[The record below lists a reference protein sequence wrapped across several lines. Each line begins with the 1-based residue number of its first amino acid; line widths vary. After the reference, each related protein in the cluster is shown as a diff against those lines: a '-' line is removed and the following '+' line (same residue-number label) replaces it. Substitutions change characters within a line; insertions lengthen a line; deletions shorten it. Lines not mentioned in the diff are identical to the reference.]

1 MRVCLSL
8 TAAALGG
15 ASLVAFLVS
24 IYEVDLSLSTPS
36 AAAPA
41 AAAKPI
47 VAPDAAPAEPAKRI
61 HVLPPPPASLSEA
74 RKSDRLSTVAC
85 EGDSPGTRRCI
96 LENVW
101 FINGVI
107 ALLAEEGPPPVLCST
122 VNAPEQYAVQCP
134 FRLMPYEEVVD
145 VDASRQF
152 ETAVGIAR
160 LNPYNLYHALF
171 EVSLYSCMCSQR
183 DRHLISAV

>member
-1 MRVCLSL
+1 MIPRRSPIPAPFESANDRGY
-8 TAAALGG
+8 TWYT
-15 ASLVAFLVS
+15 LVLCHHA
-24 IYEVDLSLSTPS
+24 
-36 AAAPA
+36 
-41 AAAKPI
+41 
-47 VAPDAAPAEPAKRI
+47 
-61 HVLPPPPASLSEA
+61 
-74 RKSDRLSTVAC
+74 
-85 EGDSPGTRRCI
+85 
-96 LENVW
+96 
-101 FINGVI
+101 
-107 ALLAEEGPPPVLCST
+107 GPPPVLCST